1 MGDGDFETALSGRID
16 DMLEACS
23 KCGKCV
29 EVCPSVQPA
38 GLGHASPEAVIAGV
52 LDIVRTGEGPEASRQ
67 WAASCTLSGECIKAC
82 NDGVNPRFLLAM
94 ARVSSLRKEKE
105 LSERRRDGVMRYRN
119 TSQEVA
125 VLSRLQ
131 LEGAVLDRL
140 GQRSAAVAKPNEA
153 PEFVFYTGCNVL
165 KTPHIALLALDVMD
179 TLGIS
184 YQVMGGPSHCCGIQQ
199 MRAGDMEMS
208 GRLGSNSIAKMSHS
222 KSGQVVSWC
231 PSCQVQFTETTLP
244 TIERLRGS
252 KPFEMTPFIRFLRSQ
267 LNKLKPHLGR
277 RVALRVAL
285 HKHPGVAGVVEAA
298 TDLLQAIPG
307 IELVDLKQPA
317 IGLQSVNLSVLAAY
331 KRELQ
336 LSELKAAR
344 EAGIDALV
352 AVYHSDHREL
362 CAHERDWPFRI
373 VNLLEILG
381 QSMGLHQHD
390 RYKELKLMQDADVI
404 IADCQDLLTEHA
416 VDAKLARDVV
426 VKAMLGE
433 QPLPLQGGR

>member
-1 MGDGDFETALSGRID
+1 M
-16 DMLEACS
+16 
-23 KCGKCV
+23 
-29 EVCPSVQPA
+29 
-38 GLGHASPEAVIAGV
+38 IAGV

-82 NDGVNPRFLLAM
+82 TDGVNPRFLLAM

-267 LNKLKPHLGR
+267 LSKLKPHLSQSRRTARSATQASGR
-277 RVALRVAL
+277 RWSGRGRNRPL
-285 HKHPGVAGVVEAA
+285 AGH
-298 TDLLQAIPG
+298 TG
-307 IELVDLKQPA
+307 H
-317 IGLQSVNLSVLAAY
+317 
-331 KRELQ
+331 R
-336 LSELKAAR
+336 AR
-344 EAGIDALV
+344 
-352 AVYHSDHREL
+352 
-362 CAHERDWPFRI
+362 
-373 VNLLEILG
+373 
-381 QSMGLHQHD
+381 
-390 RYKELKLMQDADVI
+390 
-404 IADCQDLLTEHA
+404 
-416 VDAKLARDVV
+416 
-426 VKAMLGE
+426 
-433 QPLPLQGGR
+433 

>member
-1 MGDGDFETALSGRID
+1 M
-16 DMLEACS
+16 
-23 KCGKCV
+23 
-29 EVCPSVQPA
+29 
-38 GLGHASPEAVIAGV
+38 
-52 LDIVRTGEGPEASRQ
+52 
-67 WAASCTLSGECIKAC
+67 
-82 NDGVNPRFLLAM
+82 
-94 ARVSSLRKEKE
+94 
-105 LSERRRDGVMRYRN
+105 
-119 TSQEVA
+119 
-125 VLSRLQ
+125 
-131 LEGAVLDRL
+131 
-140 GQRSAAVAKPNEA
+140 
-153 PEFVFYTGCNVL
+153 
-165 KTPHIALLALDVMD
+165 
-179 TLGIS
+179 
-184 YQVMGGPSHCCGIQQ
+184 
-199 MRAGDMEMS
+199 
-208 GRLGSNSIAKMSHS
+208 
-222 KSGQVVSWC
+222 
-231 PSCQVQFTETTLP
+231 
-244 TIERLRGS
+244 
-252 KPFEMTPFIRFLRSQ
+252 
-267 LNKLKPHLGR
+267 
-277 RVALRVAL
+277 
-285 HKHPGVAGVVEAA
+285 VEAA

-317 IGLQSVNLSVLAAY
+317 VGLQSVNLSVLAAY

-390 RYKELKLMQDADVI
+390 RFKELKLMQDADVI

>member
-1 MGDGDFETALSGRID
+1 MADGDFETALNGRLD

-38 GLGHASPEAVIAGV
+38 GLAHASPEAVIAGV
-52 LDIVRTGEGPEASRQ
+52 LEIVRTGEGPEASHR

-179 TLGIS
+179 RLGIS

-208 GRLGSNSIAKMSHS
+208 GRLGANSIAKMSHS

-252 KPFEMTPFIRFLRSQ
+252 RPFEMTPFIRFLRSQ
-267 LNKLKPHLGR
+267 LSKLKPHLRR
-277 RVALRVAL
+277 RVELRVAL

-317 IGLQSVNLSVLAAY
+317 VGLQSVNLSVLAAY

-336 LSELKAAR
+336 LSELTAAR

-373 VNLLEILG
+373 VNVLEILG
-381 QSMGLHQHD
+381 QSMGLQQHD

-416 VDAKLARDVV
+416 IDAKLARDVV
-426 VKAMLGE
+426 VRSMLGE